1 LRRGTMPADFRVSAI
16 MHSCFDYKFNAAS
29 TATLAREAAMLAC
42 AAAMLACEMVSVI
55 PGGWRTRL

>member
-1 LRRGTMPADFRVSAI
+1 MPADFRVSAI

-42 AAAMLACEMVSVI
+42 AMVSVI